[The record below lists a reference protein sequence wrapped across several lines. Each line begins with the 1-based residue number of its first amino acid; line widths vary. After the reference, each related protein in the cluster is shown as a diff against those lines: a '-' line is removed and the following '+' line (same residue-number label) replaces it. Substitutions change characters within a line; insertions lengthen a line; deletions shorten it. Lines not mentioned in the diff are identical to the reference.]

1 MKNFTLLLLG
11 AFLFSGVASAQQR
24 FARTDSKVEK
34 LQTKSVFAKDRKSIT
49 DAKKFPLTRS
59 ENAILKPQVESM
71 YEYDEGEWLP
81 YMDLHYKYDLKGN
94 ITEIFFDDGESQ
106 YKTVITYNEN
116 DNVLTKMSL
125 VSEDKGKTWLNEE
138 KNEYE
143 YDDLVPDFKKRSTMY
158 SWRDDKWEI
167 GYSNIY
173 DIARNEKGYVTRMA
187 IQSYYQGAYEEI
199 EAIEV
204 VYENGELPAKTW
216 KHFMLGYND
225 ENELVMSEVVRYDN
239 IKWENSD
246 GQILSHDENDFLVGN
261 NRIKEAKVYD
271 EGVETAKL
279 KVVYTNKRDFESTM
293 SSVAGPDK
301 IKHILKDT
309 DENGSYKEQILES
322 YDENGDGIME
332 EYVST
337 NEVTCDSHGNIVLF
351 NVFEEMEGESEQV
364 DGSKSDYK
372 YGDNDEILEIINY
385 AWNYDEQKFDPIEKI
400 VPRDYID
407 VTQQTGITAQ
417 TQQGLKYSI
426 ENGRLLFSM
435 NGANHYTIY
444 NVSGMRIINENM
456 ANESESISISDL
468 PGGLYLLVIEGSEGV
483 TKIKFMKR

>member
-1 MKNFTLLLLG
+1 
-11 AFLFSGVASAQQR
+11 
-24 FARTDSKVEK
+24 
-34 LQTKSVFAKDRKSIT
+34 
-49 DAKKFPLTRS
+49 
-59 ENAILKPQVESM
+59 
-71 YEYDEGEWLP
+71 
-81 YMDLHYKYDLKGN
+81 
-94 ITEIFFDDGESQ
+94 
-106 YKTVITYNEN
+106 
-116 DNVLTKMSL
+116 
-125 VSEDKGKTWLNEE
+125 
-138 KNEYE
+138 
-143 YDDLVPDFKKRSTMY
+143 MY

-173 DIARNEKGYVTRMA
+173 DITRNEKGYVTRMA

-225 ENELVMSEVVRYDN
+225 ENELVMSEVARYDN

-417 TQQGLKYSI
+417 KQQGLKYSI

-468 PGGLYLLVIEGSEGV
+468 PGGLYLLVIEGSEGA

>member
-1 MKNFTLLLLG
+1 M
-11 AFLFSGVASAQQR
+11 
-24 FARTDSKVEK
+24 
-34 LQTKSVFAKDRKSIT
+34 
-49 DAKKFPLTRS
+49 
-59 ENAILKPQVESM
+59 
-71 YEYDEGEWLP
+71 
-81 YMDLHYKYDLKGN
+81 
-94 ITEIFFDDGESQ
+94 
-106 YKTVITYNEN
+106 
-116 DNVLTKMSL
+116 
-125 VSEDKGKTWLNEE
+125 
-138 KNEYE
+138 
-143 YDDLVPDFKKRSTMY
+143 
-158 SWRDDKWEI
+158 
-167 GYSNIY
+167 
-173 DIARNEKGYVTRMA
+173 
-187 IQSYYQGAYEEI
+187 
-199 EAIEV
+199 
-204 VYENGELPAKTW
+204 
-216 KHFMLGYND
+216 
-225 ENELVMSEVVRYDN
+225 
-239 IKWENSD
+239 
-246 GQILSHDENDFLVGN
+246 
-261 NRIKEAKVYD
+261 
-271 EGVETAKL
+271 
-279 KVVYTNKRDFESTM
+279 YTNKRDFESIM

-364 DGSKSDYK
+364 GGLKSDYK

-385 AWNYDEQKFDPIEKI
+385 TWNYDEQKFDPTEKI

-417 TQQGLKYSI
+417 KQQGLKYSI